1 VAKKTAEVDRKARIE
16 EMRRAQA
23 AAERRRTILAVSVA
37 GVVVVVLVGIVVAVI
52 RDYRT
57 GQDPATYGVAAAAAS
72 CDAPTTDPTS
82 GSAVHVGPGTKRPDI
97 TKINYATVPPS
108 SGEHFVVPESPSL
121 PFYTAKDR
129 PRIETLVH
137 NLEHGYTVVWYTAG
151 LPAAQQEDLRKIA
164 DLARQDP
171 ATSDKFIVSAWDDS
185 YGTFPSGKT
194 VAMSHWGAKT
204 GHRELCGAVSGAA
217 VKSFIQKFPASDAP
231 EPNGA

>member
-1 VAKKTAEVDRKARIE
+1 MAKKTAEIDRKARVE
-16 EMRRAQA
+16 ELRRAQA
-23 AAERRRTILAVSVA
+23 AAERRRTILAVGVA

-72 CDAPTTDPTS
+72 CDAATNDPTS
-82 GSAVHVGPGTKRPDI
+82 GSAVHVGPGTNQPNI
-97 TKINYATVPPS
+97 TKIKYSTVPPS

-121 PFYTAKDR
+121 PFYTTKDR

-137 NLEHGYTVVWYTAG
+137 NLEHGYTVVWYTAD

-164 DLARQDP
+164 DLARQE
-171 ATSDKFIVSAWDDS
+171 TSGKFIVSAWDDS
-185 YGTFPSGKT
+185 YGTLPAGKT